1 MDESHAVGG
10 SNRPEGLP
18 RAVVLGGTGFV
29 GRHLVRALS
38 QQGWEVVVPSRHA
51 ARHRDMGLWPSVVLV
66 DMNPPARS
74 DLATHR
80 GSPELAELLEGTDL
94 LVNLVGILNERR
106 HNGKGFERVHIKLT
120 KAALRAA
127 ADAGVPRYLHMSA
140 LGADE
145 EGGVSHYQRSKG
157 KAENWVH
164 RFGRKHDISVTSF
177 RPSVIFGP
185 GDSFLNR
192 FADLAKL
199 MPGVFPLACAN
210 ARFSPVF
217 VGDVVRHYVE
227 SLDDPKADGARYD
240 LCGPHDY
247 SLGELVRYAASISG
261 HPRWVVGLPMWLSR
275 IQARVMEWLPGKPF
289 SRDNLDS
296 LQRDN
301 TCSPECPRE
310 PTRLEDVAPG
320 YLVPGNAGPGKSAPR
335 RG

>member
-10 SNRPEGLP
+10 TTDPEGLR

-29 GRHLVRALS
+29 GRYVVRELS
-38 QQGWEVVVPSRHA
+38 DRGWEVVVPSRHA

-80 GSPELAELLEGTDL
+80 EAPELGELLEGADL

-106 HNGKGFERVHIKLT
+106 HDGKGFERVHIKLA

-145 EGGVSHYQRSKG
+145 DSGASYYQRSKG

-164 RFGRKHDISVTSF
+164 RFGRKHDIAVTSF

-192 FADLAKL
+192 FAGLAKL
-199 MPGVFPLACAN
+199 MPGIFPLACAG
-210 ARFSPVF
+210 ARFSPVY
-217 VGDVVRHYVE
+217 VGDVARRYVE
-227 SLDDPKADGARYD
+227 AIDDPSTFGERYD

-247 SLGELVRYAASISG
+247 SLGELVSFAASTSG
-261 HPRWVVGLPMWLSR
+261 HPRWVIGLPGWLSR
-275 IQARVMEWLPGKPF
+275 LQARVMEWLPGKPF
-289 SRDNLDS
+289 SRDNLAS
-296 LQRDN
+296 LQRPN
-301 TCSPECPRE
+301 TCEPDCPRE
-310 PTRLEDVAPG
+310 PTRLEDIASS
-320 YLVPGNAGPGKSAPR
+320 YLSADA
-335 RG
+335 